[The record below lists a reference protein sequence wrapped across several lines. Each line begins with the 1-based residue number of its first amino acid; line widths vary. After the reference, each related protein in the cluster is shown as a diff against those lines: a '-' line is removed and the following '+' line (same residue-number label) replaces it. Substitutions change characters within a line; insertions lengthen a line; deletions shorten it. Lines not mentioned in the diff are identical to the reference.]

1 MTKTTQVQTDRQI
14 TLIGKNGAAHATLV
28 NLSKQAVGVTSPRGA
43 QIGTELEVQ
52 FEIPAFEYFT
62 TLTILGTVTHRHNT
76 QEGVYLTIAFKDPSP
91 QALDAI
97 GDFMDYKTR
106 LSEMSKRH

>member
-1 MTKTTQVQTDRQI
+1 MAKTVQVQTDRQI
-14 TLIGKNGAAHATLV
+14 TLMGKNGSANATLV
-28 NLSKQAVGVTSPRGA
+28 KLSKHAVGVISPRGA

-62 TLTILGTVTHRHNT
+62 SLSMFGTVTHRHNT
-76 QEGVYLTIAFKDPSP
+76 QEGVYLTIEFQDASP

-97 GDFMDYKTR
+97 EDFLAYKTR